1 LPGTSAP
8 LNTPLG
14 PGESYLTT
22 FIFDVPADARNPRL
36 LITDVDPV
44 TRLLVDHENSPL
56 HGKIYLAVNPSAST
70 TLSDLQ

>member
-1 LPGTSAP
+1 
-8 LNTPLG
+8 
-14 PGESYLTT
+14 LTT

-44 TRLLVDHENSPL
+44 TRLLVDQENSPL